1 MIYLVDKCTISFAEQ
16 DIEDALVNLCRRHD
30 RKGFG
35 GREERIDLGD
45 LGGIRN

>member
-1 MIYLVDKCTISFAEQ
+1 MIYFVDKWTISFAEQ
-16 DIEDALVNLCRRHD
+16 DIEDALVDLGWRHD

-35 GREERIDLGD
+35 GREERINLGD